1 MNKILNIFGPLFF
14 SVTFSLLV
22 MAGIARQPKIKF
34 SEVAL
39 GAQNTSR
46 FAVRDGTL
54 IHIQKRKDFPELISG
69 VKSRNLGNTILWLG
83 NSQLHAINN
92 AHVNDE
98 TAVAKVHDFL
108 LGEFDTVATSYPNAN
123 LQEHLV
129 TLAYL
134 HNKLN
139 NIKVLI
145 VPLVFDDLRETG
157 IRDDIQPLL
166 ENPSVAEQL
175 KTLQCCENLVRGVF
189 SDLDPHSSGVVKQ
202 EIETRETLQ
211 DKTEKFLDQILERN
225 SIIWASREKARGLFF
240 LQLYRLRNTVF
251 AITPQ
256 TKRAVIKPRYKANIE
271 AFKGILEL
279 ANRDAIQVVSYIAP
293 LRTDVKPP
301 YDLAAYTSFKNE
313 VRILC
318 SQFPNVSFFD
328 FERIVPAEYWGLK
341 NTTSL
346 NTAQEIDFMHFMEPG
361 HQKLANAIVEVFR
374 SMNLEN
380 VR

>member
-1 MNKILNIFGPLFF
+1 MKTLYIFGPLVASTAISFF
-14 SVTFSLLV
+14 IMV
-22 MAGIARQPKIKF
+22 GISKQPEIKF

-39 GAQNTSR
+39 GNQNTSH

-54 IHIQKRKDFPELISG
+54 IHVQKRKDFPELISG

-134 HNKLN
+134 QNELN

-166 ENPSVAEQL
+166 EKSGVAEQL
-175 KTLQCCENLVRGVF
+175 KTLQCCDHLVRDFF
-189 SDLDPHSSGVVKQ
+189 SDKDPHCGGVSNQ
-202 EIETRETLQ
+202 EIETRQTLQ
-211 DKTEKFLDQILERN
+211 EKTEKFLDQILERN
-225 SIIWASREKARGLFF
+225 SIIWSARDKACTDEHDWAEPNKGL
-240 LQLYRLRNTVF
+240 LRRS
-251 AITPQ
+251 
-256 TKRAVIKPRYKANIE
+256 KR
-271 AFKGILEL
+271 
-279 ANRDAIQVVSYIAP
+279 
-293 LRTDVKPP
+293 
-301 YDLAAYTSFKNE
+301 
-313 VRILC
+313 
-318 SQFPNVSFFD
+318 
-328 FERIVPAEYWGLK
+328 
-341 NTTSL
+341 
-346 NTAQEIDFMHFMEPG
+346 
-361 HQKLANAIVEVFR
+361 
-374 SMNLEN
+374 
-380 VR
+380 